1 MKLNFLKKVDITYDE
16 FSKVGLLI
24 LQSFFLGFF
33 IYYYFSVINGLF
45 TATFPIQKLPLA
57 YIHSGIVGFLL
68 TNIFIK
74 LQKKIR
80 LSYLQI
86 GLYTFIII
94 YMVSYL
100 WLFIYYESDFQ
111 FYTFESFKPFIIYIG
126 FILFFPISTL
136 LILGMGNM
144 MLKLLDLKQG
154 KRFFPLISSGEVLS
168 SAAAFISIP
177 LILQIFSGDE
187 TDSGTFFIF
196 SLAIVFLFAA
206 AIVQLYFNV
215 KYKTLMNKQVE
226 KDSKNNTPSL
236 KSIINNK

>member
-86 GLYTFIII
+86 GLYTFIIKM
-94 YMVSYL
+94 Y
-100 WLFIYYESDFQ
+100 
-111 FYTFESFKPFIIYIG
+111 
-126 FILFFPISTL
+126 
-136 LILGMGNM
+136 N
-144 MLKLLDLKQG
+144 
-154 KRFFPLISSGEVLS
+154 
-168 SAAAFISIP
+168 
-177 LILQIFSGDE
+177 
-187 TDSGTFFIF
+187 
-196 SLAIVFLFAA
+196 
-206 AIVQLYFNV
+206 
-215 KYKTLMNKQVE
+215 KY
-226 KDSKNNTPSL
+226 
-236 KSIINNK
+236 